1 MCGLGIVILGLLP
14 FVDASARHSIAITP
28 LLPPPFDTVA
38 CRDRLAQGTC
48 ESGASLL
55 VNSIIMWFWHAF
67 GASRNPQEPG
77 SLMSSARYRW
87 CYQFLLSSASELSDI
102 RSTAFVSL
110 R

>member
-1 MCGLGIVILGLLP
+1 MNRRTLLKTAAAFGAFGAVIP
-14 FVDASARHSIAITP
+14 AHS
-28 LLPPPFDTVA
+28 V
-38 CRDRLAQGTC
+38 RRR
-48 ESGASLL
+48 
-55 VNSIIMWFWHAF
+55 IIWFWHAF

-102 RSTAFVSL
+102 RSTALVSL